1 MGRRVDQPRKS
12 VSGVSEFL
20 AMGGHGPY
28 VWGAWI
34 LAALVL
40 AANAAAAARDKRRAL
55 DEVRQ
60 AKGENPTAQ

>member
-1 MGRRVDQPRKS
+1 M
-12 VSGVSEFL
+12 SGVSEFL

-34 LAALVL
+34 LAALIL

-55 DEVRQ
+55 DEARQ

>member
-1 MGRRVDQPRKS
+1 M
-12 VSGVSEFL
+12 SGVSEFL

-60 AKGENPTAQ
+60 AKGEHPTAQ

>member
-1 MGRRVDQPRKS
+1 MGRRVDQPRNN

-55 DEVRQ
+55 DEARQ
-60 AKGENPTAQ
+60 AKGENPPAQ